1 MCQVRQPRRCYLKKS
16 SVETVRRGHETITLE
31 TSKFVLLNSTVSVPD
46 DLWMNITILKDLIS
60 EEPGIKARLDTLII
74 EKQNDIDD
82 MLFNL
87 RNLRAGLNLLTG
99 KITDSI
105 SKNPNS
111 NLEQIQN
118 DLLPDLMKIAK
129 SHDQL
134 ATKFQKMNVYN
145 QEIVDLMQ
153 SVDNGITLCN
163 QILTAGNDQQKRFRS
178 ARTDYLVSTKQSHNL
193 LKANYTTV
201 KRTQLQRTHSHRD

>member
-1 MCQVRQPRRCYLKKS
+1 MP
-16 SVETVRRGHETITLE
+16 E
-31 TSKFVLLNSTVSVPD
+31 

>member
-1 MCQVRQPRRCYLKKS
+1 MP
-16 SVETVRRGHETITLE
+16 E
-31 TSKFVLLNSTVSVPD
+31 

-60 EEPGIKARLDTLII
+60 ETTGIQARLETLII
-74 EKQNDIDD
+74 EEQNDVDD
-82 MLFNL
+82 MLLNL

-105 SKNPNS
+105 SQNPNS
-111 NLEQIQN
+111 NLEKIQN
-118 DLLPDLMKIAK
+118 DLLPDLIKIAK

-134 ATKFQKMNVYN
+134 ATKFQKMNNVYS

-153 SVDNGITLCN
+153 SVDDGITLCN
-163 QILTAGNDQQKRFRS
+163 QILTAGNADFNQQKRFRS
-178 ARTDYLVSTKQSHNL
+178 ARADYLVSTKQSHNL
-193 LKANYTTV
+193 LKANYNTV